1 MGLPRTRFLMMGVSL
16 VLAACGPSPTSIP
29 ASAVVATSAPA
40 TTTSAP
46 DPTSALTPTAEASP
60 SLLFQIEPA
69 GSEARFII
77 DEVLGGNPNTVVGAT
92 DQVGGEIQI
101 ELGAPV
107 QAVVGPI
114 RVQVDG
120 LATDSSFRDR
130 AIRTFILETSSF
142 PEVVFSPTSTA
153 GLPEAPVVGQPF
165 SFTITGDLTIRDI
178 TRPVTFS
185 VTVTPESQDRLTG
198 TASAT
203 IDRADYQLTIPSVP
217 RVAGVSEQVTL
228 ELDFTAA
235 RVP

>member
-1 MGLPRTRFLMMGVSL
+1 MMGVGL
-16 VLAACGPSPTSIP
+16 VLAACGSLPTSIP
-29 ASAVVATSAPA
+29 ASAVVATGAPA
-40 TTTSAP
+40 ATTSAP

-60 SLLFQIEPA
+60 SLLFQIEAA

-101 ELGAPV
+101 ELAAPV

-114 RVQVDG
+114 HIQVDG

-130 AIRTFILETSSF
+130 AIRTFILEASSF
-142 PEVVFSPTSTA
+142 PEVVFSPTSIA
-153 GLPEAPVVGQPF
+153 GLPETPLVGQPF

-178 TRPVTFS
+178 TRSATFN

-203 IDRADYQLTIPSVP
+203 IDRADYRLTIPSVP

-228 ELDFTAA
+228 ELDFTAV
-235 RVP
+235 RLP

>member
-1 MGLPRTRFLMMGVSL
+1 MGVGL
-16 VLAACGPSPTSIP
+16 VLAACGSSSASTFAPT
-29 ASAVVATSAPA
+29 AVVTNAPAATSL
-40 TTTSAP
+40 AP
-46 DPTSALTPTAEASP
+46 DPTSKLTPASE
-60 SLLFQIEPA
+60 SSATLLFQLEPA
-69 GSEARFII
+69 SSEARFII

-92 DQVGGEIQI
+92 DRVIGEIQI
-101 ELGAPV
+101 ELAAPV

-114 RVQVDG
+114 HVQVDG

-130 AIRTFILETSSF
+130 AIRTFILQTSSF
-142 PEVVFSPTSTA
+142 PEVVFSPTSIA

-178 TRPVTFS
+178 TRSAEFNVTL
-185 VTVTPESQDRLTG
+185 TPESKDRLTG

-217 RVAGVSEQVTL
+217 NVADVSQQVTL
-228 ELDFTAA
+228 ELDFTAV